1 MKYILILVLGIIFFA
16 SYVFY
21 STETVD
27 PIHDQKG
34 QQEQIDN
41 ESSQIDSMTPNDGEL
56 GNVEDSLNVLEQEG
70 DSEISEEELIELKS
84 KIDTLVLEYDNHL
97 RDPERRAEIQEQID
111 VLMKEYNE
119 MTLPLALE
127 AMREK

>member
-1 MKYILILVLGIIFFA
+1 MKYVLILVLGIIIFV

-27 PIHDQKG
+27 PVSDQKE
-34 QQEQIDN
+34 QLEQIDN
-41 ESSQIDSMTPNDGEL
+41 KSLPNDPMTSASGEL
-56 GNVEDSLNVLEQEG
+56 ANAQDSSNSLEQDG
-70 DSEISEEELIELKS
+70 NSEKSKEELVELKS
-84 KIDTLVLEYDNHL
+84 RIDILVLEYDNHL
-97 RDPERRAEIQEQID
+97 QDPEKRAEIQAQID